1 MRSPRPGP
9 ERLSDM
15 LTPQVLE
22 TTSEERSPMAS
33 NSEIYYFEIG
43 KGEWTGEFGFGIT
56 DRSRFWNARIRLRN
70 RFLALAMALV
80 TKVFGRATFYSRI
93 AAFPD
98 RGAAG
103 VASNFIRLSR
113 FGITLFIS
121 NEDYVLHPD
130 GSGVTVKA
138 KERFG
143 PIPFLF
149 CEDVE
154 YPATIHEGGM
164 SSTYYLPML
173 DSQWVAKY
181 QVRSDRN
188 HVDGVLECDWG
199 RAEETMDRR

>member
-1 MRSPRPGP
+1 
-9 ERLSDM
+9 
-15 LTPQVLE
+15 
-22 TTSEERSPMAS
+22 MAR
-33 NSEIYYFEIG
+33 NNEIYYFEIG
-43 KGEWTGEFGFGIT
+43 KGEWAGEFWFGIT
-56 DRSRFWNARIRLRN
+56 DWSQFWKAKISLKN
-70 RFLALAMALV
+70 RFLTLAMSLV
-80 TKVFGRATFYSRI
+80 IKVFGRAAFSSRM

-103 VASNFIRLSR
+103 VASNAIRLSR

-121 NEDYVLHPD
+121 NEDYVLNPD

-149 CEDVE
+149 REYVE

-173 DSQWVAKY
+173 DAQWIAQY

-188 HVDGVLECDWG
+188 HVDGVLECGWG